1 MKYFNDYYPCKNG
14 TSDISKL
21 LNKAIL
27 DSIGDTLVIDDG
39 DYISSTIYL
48 QSNVSIYLSKGANIK
63 LINDISLLY
72 DINDN
77 RDSKI
82 NKPTWENCEYNGMP
96 SKYFI
101 YGKNIENFKL
111 YGYGSIDG
119 NEDIFVGVS
128 SENHIEGSF
137 YPRVP
142 LIFIENGKNLSFE
155 GITLKRSAFWT
166 LHLVG
171 CDGVKIE
178 EINIENNPIF
188 TNCDGIDPD
197 HSKNIEIN
205 NCNISCADD
214 CIVVKNTEA
223 YKKYGDSYNINVKN
237 CRLRSTSAA
246 IKFGTESF
254 NDFHDMTFRNI
265 NINNTNR
272 GIAFMLR
279 DGGSAYNI
287 YFEGIKINN
296 HQVSPLH
303 WWGRGEPIHISSI
316 KRNDKSNLG
325 MIDNIIFKDID
336 ADSENGIVI
345 YGDNINKIGLYNVN
359 LNRHLKTDWPH
370 KDIDLRPSIYNVIDG
385 EFYDLHKIGSAK
397 IEIIDSSFREVMI
410 NGQAK
415 DIYKRNI

>member
-1 MKYFNDYYPCKNG
+1 MVKYFNDYYPCKNG

-27 DSIGDTLVIDDG
+27 DSVGDTLVIDSG
-39 DYISSTIYL
+39 EYIASTIYL
-48 QSNVSIYLSKGANIK
+48 KSNVSIFLAKGANIK
-63 LINDISLLY
+63 MIDDISLLY
-72 DINDN
+72 DINDK
-77 RDSKI
+77 RDSSI

-96 SKYFI
+96 SKYYI
-101 YGKNIENFKL
+101 YGKDIKNFKI
-111 YGYGSIDG
+111 YGFGSIDG
-119 NEDIFVGVS
+119 NEDIFKGVS
-128 SENHIEGSF
+128 SEYHIEGSF

-142 LIFIENGKNLSFE
+142 LIFIENGKNISFE

-178 EINIENNPIF
+178 SINIDNNPIF

-197 HSKNIEIN
+197 HSKNIKIS

-214 CIVVKNTEA
+214 CIVIKNTEA
-223 YKKYGDSYNINVKN
+223 YKKYGDSYNIDVLN
-237 CRLRSTSAA
+237 CRLKSTSAA

-254 NDFHDMTFRNI
+254 NDFHDITFKNI
-265 NINNTNR
+265 NIYDTNR

-287 YFEGIKINN
+287 YFEGININN

-303 WWGRGEPIHISSI
+303 WWGRGEPIHISNI
-316 KRNDKSNLG
+316 KRQEKSIEG
-325 MIDNIIFKDID
+325 RIDNIIFKDID
-336 ADSENGIVI
+336 ADSENGIVV
-345 YGDNINKIGLYNVN
+345 YGEKINLIGLYNVK
-359 LNRHLKTDWPH
+359 LKRHLKTNWPH
-370 KDIDLRPSIYNVIDG
+370 KDIDLRPSIYNVIEGD
-385 EFYDLHKIGSAK
+385 FYDLNKIGSAK
-397 IEIIDSSFREVMI
+397 IEVIDSNFREVMV

-415 DIYKRNI
+415 NIH